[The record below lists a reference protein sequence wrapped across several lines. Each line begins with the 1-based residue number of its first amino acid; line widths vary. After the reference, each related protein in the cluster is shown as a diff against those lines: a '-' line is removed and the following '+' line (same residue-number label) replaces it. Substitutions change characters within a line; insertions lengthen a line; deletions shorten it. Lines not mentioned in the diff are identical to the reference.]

1 MHIEKIQLK
10 HALHFSNI
18 QLDFDLQKT
27 PVTLILG
34 DQGSGKTTLLR
45 LSYQALT
52 WFSAR
57 FRDLRTA
64 GLSMLDQ
71 DILQNRLQSKID
83 IQVCFPDDLGS
94 LPESAQGEA
103 APAQSCSWQLY
114 KTLNSQGI
122 GFAKA
127 ETQQLD
133 AMVNLYQKAR
143 QHDPLLGLPMVAYYP
158 AERFV
163 NEINLLSKNNQAI
176 FQTAHAYEITAI
188 PFTTFARFFEWFR
201 EVSDIENA
209 QSAKIID
216 QILDQALQQSD
227 DIQADQLAQQ
237 IEKAKAHMHTPSLT
251 ALREALSIVLPELSQ
266 IYLDYQPKLQFM
278 VRYQDH
284 TFSFQQL
291 SSSIRNWIAL
301 VGDVVRRLC
310 LLNPHSLFPCQEGT
324 GILMI
329 DEIDHQLD
337 QDMAAVILPR
347 LHQAFPNLQI
357 IVTGNRPEL
366 LEQAQ
371 NFQCLKLEN
380 KQLHPIHLNPMQVHY
395 DHFYAELPLEI
406 SQNHSD
412 IEKVEDALQE
422 PETVNLTAQSVLQ
435 MIQDQL
441 STEQQQELLQ
451 LLSQDNSQSLPQS
464 S

>member
-1 MHIEKIQLK
+1 M
-10 HALHFSNI
+10 
-18 QLDFDLQKT
+18 
-27 PVTLILG
+27 TLILG

-83 IQVCFPDDLGS
+83 IQVRFPDDLGP

-163 NEINLLSKNNQAI
+163 NEINILSKNNQAI

-237 IEKAKAHMHTPSLT
+237 IEK
-251 ALREALSIVLPELSQ
+251 
-266 IYLDYQPKLQFM
+266 PK
-278 VRYQDH
+278 RIC
-284 TFSFQQL
+284 
-291 SSSIRNWIAL
+291 IR
-301 VGDVVRRLC
+301 
-310 LLNPHSLFPCQEGT
+310 
-324 GILMI
+324 
-329 DEIDHQLD
+329 
-337 QDMAAVILPR
+337 
-347 LHQAFPNLQI
+347 QA
-357 IVTGNRPEL
+357 
-366 LEQAQ
+366 
-371 NFQCLKLEN
+371 
-380 KQLHPIHLNPMQVHY
+380 
-395 DHFYAELPLEI
+395 
-406 SQNHSD
+406 
-412 IEKVEDALQE
+412 
-422 PETVNLTAQSVLQ
+422 
-435 MIQDQL
+435 
-441 STEQQQELLQ
+441 
-451 LLSQDNSQSLPQS
+451 
-464 S
+464 

>member
-18 QLDFDLQKT
+18 QLDFDPQKT
-27 PVTLILG
+27 PITLILG

-71 DILQNRLQSKID
+71 EILQNRLQSKID
-83 IQVCFPDDLGS
+83 IQVRFPDDLGPFS
-94 LPESAQGEA
+94 ESVPTQADH
-103 APAQSCSWQLY
+103 AQSCSWQLY

-133 AMVNLYQKAR
+133 VMVSLYQKAR
-143 QHDPLLGLPMVAYYP
+143 LHDPVLGLPMIAYYP

-163 NEINLLSKNNQAI
+163 NEINLLSKNNHAI
-176 FQTAHAYEITAI
+176 FQTAYAYEVNAI

-216 QILDQALQQSD
+216 QILDHALQQSD
-227 DIQADQLAQQ
+227 DIQADHLAQQ

-251 ALREALSIVLPELSQ
+251 ALREALSMVLPELSQ
-266 IYLDYQPKLQFM
+266 IYLDYQPKLQLM
-278 VRYQDH
+278 VRYQEH
-284 TFSFQQL
+284 SFSFQQL

-301 VGDVVRRLC
+301 VGDIVRRLC

-324 GILMI
+324 GILLI
-329 DEIDHQLD
+329 DEIDQHLD
-337 QDMAAVILPR
+337 QEMAAVILPR

-357 IVTGNRPEL
+357 IATGNRPEL

-371 NFQCLKLEN
+371 DFQCLKLEN
-380 KQLHPIHLNPMQVHY
+380 KQLHPIHLNPMQVQY
-395 DHFYAELPLEI
+395 DHLYAELTLDTG
-406 SQNHSD
+406 QNQASPATA
-412 IEKVEDALQE
+412 EAVLQE
-422 PETVNLTAQSVLQ
+422 PETVGLTAHSVLQ
-435 MIQDQL
+435 LIQEQL
-441 STEQQQELLQ
+441 TAEQQQELLQ
-451 LLSQDNSQSLPQS
+451 LLGQNNSQSLPQS
-464 S
+464 P

>member
-1 MHIEKIQLK
+1 
-10 HALHFSNI
+10 
-18 QLDFDLQKT
+18 
-27 PVTLILG
+27 
-34 DQGSGKTTLLR
+34 
-45 LSYQALT
+45 
-52 WFSAR
+52 
-57 FRDLRTA
+57 
-64 GLSMLDQ
+64 
-71 DILQNRLQSKID
+71 
-83 IQVCFPDDLGS
+83 
-94 LPESAQGEA
+94 
-103 APAQSCSWQLY
+103 
-114 KTLNSQGI
+114 
-122 GFAKA
+122 
-127 ETQQLD
+127 
-133 AMVNLYQKAR
+133 MVSLYQKAR

-176 FQTAHAYEITAI
+176 LQTAHAYEITAI

-251 ALREALSIVLPELSQ
+251 ALREALSIVLPELRQ
-266 IYLDYQPKLQFM
+266 IYLDYQPKLQLM

-301 VGDVVRRLC
+301 VGDIVRRLC

-324 GILMI
+324 GILLI

-371 NFQCLKLEN
+371 DFQCLKLEN
-380 KQLHPIHLNPMQVHY
+380 KQLHHIHLNPMQVQY
-395 DHFYAELPLEI
+395 DHFYAELLLEI
-406 SQNHSD
+406 SQNHTD

-422 PETVNLTAQSVLQ
+422 PETANLTAQSVLQ
-435 MIQDQL
+435 LIQEQL
-441 STEQQQELLQ
+441 SAEQQQELLQ